1 MKRGYHLSNSHF
13 MTLKNLNIILRDLIM
28 TLKDLFYD
36 FEGLGIYLLY
46 IYNHLI
52 RRNKCIEI
60 LKEKYY

>member
-1 MKRGYHLSNSHF
+1 